1 MSNSNIFIREQVRKI
16 LTEWGDVDGGMGTTI
31 DLYDTFV
38 APVSDVFKVAF
49 VAFKDITSAT
59 LDIADYLIT
68 FDSKKQDDIKER
80 FRQRREKYK
89 GQYKEAMK
97 DVDAALDSD
106 DARILFFML
115 GPEKALAKGAAKLT
129 WSATEPFR
137 DKIEDFAGG
146 ALGIGDTAIAA
157 TTDADKSPGLMADLK
172 RAFFG
177 EGLDEID
184 DIELILIEQERE
196 KESQEN
202 APSDSEIMGAVDDYL
217 ESVGFAEQQ
226 KEFWE
231 AVLEE
236 KQEEINAILEEQKGK
251 VDLMTKLSVAE
262 TVADA
267 EKHIAELAAL
277 GADLSSSFNEVK
289 SAIEKETEKLVSN
302 ADAAKKAMSQLRKL
316 PDAKDIPKDAPI
328 DAYLPLIEK
337 GMLGAAFGEAVDE
350 AKKVGTGDL
359 IGFVA
364 EMSEEELADLAAM
377 GSYGKQYS
385 DMIYKFQN
393 DLLTV

>member
-1 MSNSNIFIREQVRKI
+1 MNNSDIFIREQVRKI
-16 LTEWGDVDGGMGTTI
+16 LSEWGDVDGGMGTTL

-38 APVSDVFKVAF
+38 QPVADVFKVAF

-68 FDSKKQDDIKER
+68 FDSKKQNDIKER

-97 DVDAALDSD
+97 NVDETLESD
-106 DARILFFML
+106 DAKLLFFML
-115 GPEKALAKGAAKLT
+115 GPEKAIAKGAGKLA

-137 DKIEDFAGG
+137 DKIEDYAGG

-177 EGLDEID
+177 EGLDEVD

-202 APSDSEIMGAVDDYL
+202 APSDSEVMDAVNDYL
-217 ESVGFAEQQ
+217 EDSGFAEQQ

-231 AVLEE
+231 DVLDE
-236 KQEEINAILEEQKGK
+236 KQKEIDEILKEQKGK

-262 TVADA
+262 TLDEA
-267 EKHIAELAAL
+267 EKLVAELAAL
-277 GADLSSSFNEVK
+277 GADLTGPFSEVK
-289 SAIEKETEKLVSN
+289 SAVEKEAQKLVK
-302 ADAAKKAMSQLRKL
+302 DPEAAEKTIKTLRKL
-316 PDAKDIPKDAPI
+316 PAAKDIPKDSPI
-328 DAYLPLIEK
+328 DTYLPLIEK

-350 AKKVGTGDL
+350 AKKAGTGDL

-364 EMSEEELADLAAM
+364 EMSEPQLKQLAAM
-377 GSYGKQYS
+377 GSYGKQYA

-393 DLLTV
+393 DLLAI